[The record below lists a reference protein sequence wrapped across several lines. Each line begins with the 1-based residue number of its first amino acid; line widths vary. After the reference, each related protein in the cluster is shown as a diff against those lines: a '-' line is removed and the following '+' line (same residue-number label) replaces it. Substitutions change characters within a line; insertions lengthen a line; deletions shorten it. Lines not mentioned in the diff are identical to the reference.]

1 MRKIYEANIKEIIKQ
16 IEIDNDSNAFDMQIH
31 SRDLMGINDLAM
43 IGRTNEFP
51 VDNNVDVEWSLNGL
65 SIDEKN
71 GNGDILIIEPLIE
84 QISNGKLIDL
94 NESKTKFDGPI
105 ELSSRVIVLMSL
117 EKYEKF
123 CQNEYTKN
131 RMEEYDVRLY
141 EGKEKDAL
149 KMVLYN
155 KGYIYIDV
163 TENGFLEDKKNHPD
177 LIEYGRILSN
187 IINEFNEQ
195 IKTKGKIEIINEKRR
210 INGYRGYKDNSSGEN
225 YKIISGLTKKVEGE
239 IELGDNMFA
248 ATNIGKVRDNQE
260 DAILL
265 IKHKDNPKFKMMV
278 LADGMGGMENGE
290 IASDVVVTK
299 LKEWFDSLNSK
310 QIEYWHTGV
319 AGLQAAIQ
327 DEIEREL
334 QIEVEYQTGKLGG
347 TTLVCAINGKN
358 DTLIA
363 NVGDSRAYI
372 VKDGRLKQLSRED
385 TVAQRNL
392 EKGKTKSKEAS
403 RFDSRANELTQAIGM
418 SRKDLNHPHFE
429 IINNDEYDMIVLFSD
444 GATDCLPDEDIAV
457 ACRNTNRKKFAK
469 KIVEKA
475 MKHDSIR
482 TDEIEEQFER
492 SIDSD
497 VLILGGKDNTSAVV
511 GFNNRD

>member
-1 MRKIYEANIKEIIKQ
+1 MKKIYEANVKEIIKQ
-16 IEIDNDSNAFDMQIH
+16 IEIDNNINAFDIQKK
-31 SRDLMGINDLAM
+31 SRDLMGINDLVM

-65 SIDEKN
+65 LINEKN

-84 QISNGKLIDL
+84 QINNVKLIDL

-105 ELSSRVIVLMSL
+105 ELSSRAIILMSL
-117 EKYEKF
+117 EKYEKL
-123 CQNEYTKN
+123 CQNEYIKN
-131 RMEEYDVRLY
+131 RMEEHDVRLY
-141 EGKEKDAL
+141 KGEEKDAL
-149 KMVLYN
+149 KMVLHN
-155 KGYIYIDV
+155 KRYIYIDV
-163 TENGFLEDKKNHPD
+163 TENGFLEDKENYPD
-177 LIEYGRILSN
+177 LIEYGRILSD
-187 IINEFNEQ
+187 IIKGLNEQ
-195 IKTKGKIEIINEKRR
+195 IKTKGKIEIIKEKRE
-210 INGYRGYKDNSSGEN
+210 IKGYRGYKDNSSGEN
-225 YKIISGLTKKVEGE
+225 FKMISGLTKKIEGE
-239 IELGDNMFA
+239 IELGDDMFA

-265 IKHKDNPKFKMMV
+265 IKHKYNPKFKMIV
-278 LADGMGGMENGE
+278 LADGIGGGKNGE

-299 LKEWFDSLNSK
+299 LKEWFDNLTPK
-310 QIEYWHTGV
+310 QMKCYHTGLV
-319 AGLQAAIQ
+319 GLQAGLQ
-327 DEIEREL
+327 DNIEREL

-347 TTLVCAINGKN
+347 TTLVCAIFGEN

-372 VKDGRLKQLSRED
+372 VKDGRLIQISRED
-385 TVAQRNL
+385 TVAKRNL
-392 EKGKTKSKEAS
+392 EEGKTKSKEAS

-418 SRKDLNHPHFE
+418 SRKDLKHPHFE

-444 GATDCLPDEDIAV
+444 GVTDCLSDEDIAV
-457 ACRNTNRKKFAK
+457 ICRKSNRKDFAK

-482 TDEIEEQFER
+482 TEEIEKQFER
-492 SIDSD
+492 SIDSN

-511 GFNNRD
+511 GFNIRD

>member
-1 MRKIYEANIKEIIKQ
+1 MRKIYEANKKEIIKQ
-16 IEIDNDSNAFDMQIH
+16 IEIDNEANAFDIQIH
-31 SRDLMGINDLAM
+31 SSDLIGINDLVM

-51 VDNNVDVEWSLNGL
+51 VDNKVDVEWSLNGL
-65 SIDEKN
+65 PIDDKKGE
-71 GNGDILIIEPLIE
+71 GDILIIEPLIE
-84 QISNGKLIDL
+84 QINNGKLIDL
-94 NESKTKFDGPI
+94 KESKTKFDGSI

-117 EKYEKF
+117 EKYEKL

-131 RMEEYDVRLY
+131 RMENMDVRLY

-155 KGYIYIDV
+155 KRYIYIDV
-163 TENGFLEDKKNHPD
+163 TENGFLEDKENHPD
-177 LIEYGRILSN
+177 LIEYGRILSD
-187 IINEFNEQ
+187 IIKGQNEQ
-195 IKTKGKIEIINEKRR
+195 LKTNGKIEIINEKRT
-210 INGYRGYKDNSSGEN
+210 IKGYRGYKDNSSGEN
-225 YKIISGLTKKVEGE
+225 YKMISGLTKKVEGE
-239 IELGDNMFA
+239 IELGEDMFA

-265 IKHKDNPKFKMMV
+265 IKHKDNPNFKMMV
-278 LADGMGGMENGE
+278 LADGMGGRENGE

-299 LKEWFDSLNSK
+299 LKEWFDNLNPK
-310 QIEYWHTGV
+310 QIECYHTGV
-319 AGLQAAIQ
+319 EGLQVGLQ
-327 DEIEREL
+327 DIIEREL

-347 TTLVCAINGKN
+347 TTLVCAIVGEK
-358 DTLIA
+358 DTIIA
-363 NVGDSRAYI
+363 NIGDSRAYI
-372 VKDGRLKQLSRED
+372 IKNGRLKQLSRED

-403 RFDSRANELTQAIGM
+403 RFDSRANQLTQVIGM

-444 GATDCLPDEDIAV
+444 GVTDCLSDEDIAV
-457 ACRNTNRKKFAK
+457 ICRNSDRKKFAK

-475 MKHDSIR
+475 MEHDSIR
-482 TDEIEEQFER
+482 TEEIEKQFER
-492 SIDSD
+492 SIDSNI
-497 VLILGGKDNTSAVV
+497 LILGGKDNTSAVV